1 MKTTLVKVI
10 KVDPKQ
16 LLEDG
21 IYKELVKQVAA
32 ALHHGLIFNPNA
44 KVRYMHGV
52 FSTSVNVCIFV
63 CILSVQTQY
72 ISVNHSNT
80 SLYRPVSLN
89 PSCRHSLRV

>member
-44 KVRYMHGV
+44 KVRYMHSV
-52 FSTSVNVCIFV
+52 FSMFV
-63 CILSVQTQY
+63 FLFVFLVSKHS
-72 ISVNHSNT
+72 ISQ
-80 SLYRPVSLN
+80 
-89 PSCRHSLRV
+89 

>member
-1 MKTTLVKVI
+1 MKTTLVGVI

-21 IYKELVKQVAA
+21 ILMELVKQVEA

-44 KVRYMHGV
+44 KVRYVHGV
-52 FSTSVNVCIFV
+52 FSISVNV
-63 CILSVQTQY
+63 CILSVQTKY

-80 SLYRPVSLN
+80 FLYRPMSLN

>member
-1 MKTTLVKVI
+1 MKTTLVGVI

-21 IYKELVKQVAA
+21 IHKELVKQVEA
-32 ALHHGLIFNPNA
+32 ALHHGLIFNPKA
-44 KVRYMHGV
+44 KVRYV
-52 FSTSVNVCIFV
+52 LSISVNVCILV